1 MITLRRDGQRRHVQ
15 SGEQGTWNT
24 FFPQDHPS
32 PFADGFGVLVVFDEI
47 RLAPGESTAPRPGDE
62 EEMVIYVHRGALTQ
76 EDSAGNSGVIHAGEF
91 QRMST
96 GHRIRHKETNAA
108 RSDPAHFFRISLR
121 PSEAGLDRAHEQKRF
136 TVAQRRNALCVVAS
150 PDGRKGS
157 LRIHQDALIFSSVLD
172 PGNHLVHE
180 LSPGRSVWL
189 HIVYGEATLDDIVLT
204 QGDGL
209 GVMNEP
215 SVSLTVQES
224 TDILLVDLGPVPL
237 VHSKAETCLEP
248 FTDENREDRRTMHKW
263 KAREVLRLRY
273 RLDEKRSQGDGRRS
287 LGWAYRRR

>member
-1 MITLRRDGQRRHVQ
+1 
-15 SGEQGTWNT
+15 
-24 FFPQDHPS
+24 
-32 PFADGFGVLVVFDEI
+32 VLVVFDEI
-47 RLAPGESTAPRPGDE
+47 RLAPGESTAPRAGNE

-108 RSDPAHFFRISLR
+108 RSDSTHFFRISLR

-263 KAREVLRLRY
+263 KA
-273 RLDEKRSQGDGRRS
+273 
-287 LGWAYRRR
+287 